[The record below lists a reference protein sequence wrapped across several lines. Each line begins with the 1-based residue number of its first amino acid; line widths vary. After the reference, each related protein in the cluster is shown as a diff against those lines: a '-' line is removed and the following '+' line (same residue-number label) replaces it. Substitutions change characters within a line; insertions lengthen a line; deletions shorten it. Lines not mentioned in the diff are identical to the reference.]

1 MTETVTLELFSD
13 YIWPW
18 CYFITGRIERLG
30 KEYEVK
36 IRWTAFP
43 LHPEIP
49 DGGLA
54 IEELFAGRAIDVDR
68 MITHFENVA
77 RKEGLPLSMRRYTYN
92 TRIAQELGKWAES
105 QGKGDDF
112 HAAVFRAYFVDGR
125 DIGNIDELV
134 SLAESVGLSDKEG
147 RKALE
152 TGAFKKAVD
161 LDWAR
166 AREMGV
172 TAVPTFMINRQSLV
186 GAQSYEALEQFMKV
200 NNVKR
205 RPPDY

>member
-1 MTETVTLELFSD
+1 
-13 YIWPW
+13 
-18 CYFITGRIERLG
+18 
-30 KEYEVK
+30 
-36 IRWTAFP
+36 
-43 LHPEIP
+43 
-49 DGGLA
+49 
-54 IEELFAGRAIDVDR
+54 
-68 MITHFENVA
+68 
-77 RKEGLPLSMRRYTYN
+77 MRRYTYN

-105 QGKGDDF
+105 QYKGDDF
-112 HAAVFRAYFVDGR
+112 HTAVFRAYFVDGR